1 MGNWWWVGRRSQLRL
16 WVGELV
22 GVVEVVEVVELVEV
36 VGVEVEA
43 NWW

>member
-22 GVVEVVEVVELVEV
+22 GVVEVVEVV
-36 VGVEVEA
+36 GVEVEA